1 MLCHLKCRSII
12 TLRSFQLEI
21 LNKTRTYLS
30 IELIERPSQ
39 IILGIWIEIVYSLI
53 GLLDCIK
60 GNAHQPELKR
70 LEFHAVLD
78 IGILYRQLVDNVEW
92 FDSAPKYLFKPMV
105 RI

>member
-39 IILGIWIEIVYSLI
+39 IILGIWIDIVHTLR
-53 GLLDCIK
+53 GLLDSIK
-60 GNAHQPELKR
+60 GSTYQVELKG
-70 LEFHAVLD
+70 LEFHAIWD
-78 IGILYRQLVDNVEW
+78 IGICYRRFVDKVE
-92 FDSAPKYLFKPMV
+92 
-105 RI
+105 